1 MKRLLFLF
9 IIIIASLSLSA
20 QFQVG
25 LNGSFETAL
34 AKTGGVTTYLT
45 GPGLDISY
53 MLPQEKIVLGLGW
66 QYRWM
71 LEWPNNPTI
80 TSYNAY
86 FRLYPFPKKQIRPY
100 LEMGV
105 GYYKSKEAIDFG
117 GGSTFLFNEDGIAV
131 KPSLGVT
138 LPNNLIKNTFIDLGT
153 FYQFYSDSH
162 PSGIGVD
169 FAIRYILR

>member
-9 IIIIASLSLSA
+9 AIIIAAKSLSA

-25 LNGSFETAL
+25 VNGSFEIAV
-34 AKTGGVTTYLT
+34 AKTGGVRTYLT
-45 GPGLDISY
+45 GPGLDIFY
-53 MLPQEKIVLGLGW
+53 ILPQEKIVLGLGW

-71 LEWPNNPTI
+71 LAWPNNPTI
-80 TSYNAY
+80 TSYNAS
-86 FRLYPFPKKQIRPY
+86 FRLYPFTKKQIRPY

-105 GYYKSKEAIDFG
+105 GYYTSKEVLTISNE
-117 GGSTFLFNEDGIAV
+117 STLTIKQDGIAV

-138 LPNNLIKNTFIDLGT
+138 FPNNLIKNTFIDLST

-162 PSGIGVD
+162 PSGIGVNV
-169 FAIRYILR
+169 AIRYILR

>member
-1 MKRLLFLF
+1 MKRLIILFA
-9 IIIIASLSLSA
+9 IIIAAKSLSA

-25 LNGSFETAL
+25 VNGSFEVAV
-34 AKTGGVTTYLT
+34 AKTGGVRTYLT

-53 MLPQEKIVLGLGW
+53 ILPQEKIVLGLGW

-71 LEWPNNPTI
+71 LAWSNNPTI

-86 FRLYPFPKKQIRPY
+86 FRLYPFTKKQIRPY

-105 GYYKSKEAIDFG
+105 GYYKSKEVIDFG
-117 GGSTFLFNEDGIAV
+117 GGSSLPFNEDGIAV

-138 LPNNLIKNTFIDLGT
+138 FPNNLIKNTFIDLST

-162 PSGIGVD
+162 PSGIGVNI
-169 FAIRYILR
+169 AIRYILR